1 MNERLLTVQAQG
13 KTSLLDAAADIRDD
27 ENKLPREKK
36 PGVVATALEKDFIF
50 KIGIMSKGEVAGKNL
65 VRVTAEHAGIADSK

>member
-1 MNERLLTVQAQG
+1 MLQLTFETM
-13 KTSLLDAAADIRDD
+13 KTSYP
-27 ENKLPREKK
+27 EKEKK